1 MRKLRFLAMVP
12 ATVLGVGVLVTPTI
26 AQQTGS
32 TTYPV
37 ASHPLAAELKGK
49 LDTKSAKVGD
59 TITAK
64 TLSPL
69 ALKNGATVPK
79 GSILTGKV
87 SEVQSKSTGNGTASI
102 TVVFDQI
109 QPGKKAAPIAIHG
122 VLVGVAPK
130 PNLSDAPGGTSSLPT
145 TMGSTQTSPT
155 LEAQLGYSNDA
166 TGGMQGVPMG
176 SSVRDVALS
185 SPTDKTTPDTLT
197 SSKKDF
203 KLESGMR
210 ISVELESN

>member
-64 TLSPL
+64 TLAPL
-69 ALKNGATVPK
+69 ALKNGVTIPK
-79 GSILTGKV
+79 GSVLTGKV
-87 SEVQSKSTGNGTASI
+87 SEVQSKSTGNRTASM

-109 QPGKKAAPIAIHG
+109 QPGKKGAPIAIHG
-122 VLVGVAPK
+122 VLVAVAPK
-130 PNLSDAPGGTSSLPT
+130 PNMSDTPGGTSSLPT
-145 TMGSTQTSPT
+145 TMGSARTSPT
-155 LEAQLGYSNDA
+155 LEAQLGYGND
-166 TGGMQGVPMG
+166 TPSGMQGVTLG
-176 SSVRDVALS
+176 SSLRDVVLS
-185 SPTDKTTPDTLT
+185 SPTDKTAPDTLT

-203 KLESGMR
+203 KLENGMR